1 MLSYYLNSKEDIKD
15 NSENFDNEIKDEK
28 ERFQL
33 PIYYLENKYKLVD
46 NIKSDLEL
54 IDLSSNSLYNNILSN
69 QEIKSNK
76 LINKWSEYYTTNKEF
91 LLDTQV
97 FLSKYSKISSRILLC
112 R

>member
-46 NIKSDLEL
+46 NIKSDLIL
-54 IDLSSNSLYNNILSN
+54 YHKISSNSIISAGSTQLSLVPKIDNIKNL
-69 QEIKSNK
+69 
-76 LINKWSEYYTTNKEF
+76 TTF
-91 LLDTQV
+91 PHM
-97 FLSKYSKISSRILLC
+97 
-112 R
+112 